1 MAEANTTE
9 RPGLITFKGAPL
21 TLIGHALKVGD
32 KIPDF
37 HVQTAKTLGTSDWET
52 LSENRTKAVLMILVP
67 SIDTHICSLETA
79 KFNRQIASLPAD
91 KLKTVAV
98 SADTPFAQTRWAKD
112 EGVTNIEMLS
122 DHKDRMFG
130 EAFGVQ
136 VKETG
141 LLARAI
147 YLVDKDGVIRYIQT
161 VPEIVMEPD
170 YDAVLAAARELVGA

>member
-1 MAEANTTE
+1 MAEANKSE

-21 TLIGHALKVGD
+21 TLVGSELKVGD
-32 KIPDF
+32 PIPDF
-37 HVQTAKTLGTSDWET
+37 HVQTAETLDVSDWET
-52 LSENRTKAVLMILVP
+52 LSENKTKAVLMILVP
-67 SIDTHICSLETA
+67 SIDTHVCALETA
-79 KFNRQIASLPAD
+79 KFNRRIAALPAD

-98 SADTPFAQTRWAKD
+98 SADTPFAQKRWAKE
-112 EGVTNIEMLS
+112 EGISNIEMLS